1 MSLKSL
7 RSLTCTILILLSIGC
22 SSSSAPSNPDRL
34 LAGGPTDTVPE
45 LAEPKI
51 TEEERFI
58 ERQKKELEKQ
68 AKEIEDLKRQ
78 KFHDD
83 YLRTRYPKETSEGAP
98 SRDGF
103 GGY

>member
-1 MSLKSL
+1 MSLKYL
-7 RSLTCTILILLSIGC
+7 RSLAYVAIVVISIGC
-22 SSSSAPSNPDRL
+22 SSNRGASNPDHL
-34 LAGGPTDTVPE
+34 IASGSTDTASTPS
-45 LAEPKI
+45 EPKT

-68 AKEIEDLKRQ
+68 AQEIEDLKRQ

-83 YLRTRYPKETSEGAP
+83 YLRTRYLKEGTDGKP
-98 SRDGF
+98 SRDGV

>member
-1 MSLKSL
+1 MPLKSL
-7 RSLTCTILILLSIGC
+7 RILTFSILLATNVGC
-22 SSSSAPSNPDRL
+22 SSNKAANPGSPL
-34 LAGGPTDTVPE
+34 VGGTFNESEKIT
-45 LAEPKI
+45 EPKT

-58 ERQKKELEKQ
+58 ELQEKELEKQ
-68 AKEIEDLKRQ
+68 RKEIDDLKRQ

-83 YLRTRYPKETSEGAP
+83 YLRTRYPKESPEGSP

>member
-1 MSLKSL
+1 MPLKIL
-7 RSLTCTILILLSIGC
+7 RSSVYLIIVVASIGC
-22 SSSSAPSNPDRL
+22 GSSKGAHNPDHL
-34 LAGGPTDTVPE
+34 LAGAPTDAAP
-45 LAEPKI
+45 AQSDPKT

-58 ERQKKELEKQ
+58 ERQKKELDKQ
-68 AKEIEDLKRQ
+68 AQEIENLKRQ

-83 YLRTRYPKETSEGAP
+83 YLRTRYPKDTPEGTP

>member
-1 MSLKSL
+1 MSFKSL
-7 RSLTCTILILLSIGC
+7 RSLACTILVVTSIGC
-22 SSSSAPSNPDRL
+22 GSSKGAGNPDHL
-34 LAGGPTDTVPE
+34 LAGGPTDTPPE
-45 LAEPKI
+45 LAEPKT

-68 AKEIEDLKRQ
+68 SQEIDDLKRQ

-83 YLRTRYPKETSEGAP
+83 YLRTRYPKENPEGTP

>member
-1 MSLKSL
+1 MSFKSL
-7 RSLTCTILILLSIGC
+7 RSSVYLIMLVASIGC
-22 SSSSAPSNPDRL
+22 SSSKGASNPDHL
-34 LAGGPTDTVPE
+34 LAGTPTDD
-45 LAEPKI
+45 AQSQSDPKT

-58 ERQKKELEKQ
+58 ERQKKELDKQ
-68 AKEIEDLKRQ
+68 AQEIENLKRQ

-83 YLRTRYPKETSEGAP
+83 YLRTRYPKETLEETP